1 MRLPHH
7 KKGFAR
13 ESFTTTFLFGAFRC
27 GSQFFSLVLLVHFPI
42 ERRQWLSFLAS
53 QHRYNQIIVTG
64 CYKDKRETQKNDFNR
79 TNN

>member
-27 GSQFFSLVLLVHFPI
+27 GSQFFSLVLLIHYSYWTSAVAF
-42 ERRQWLSFLAS
+42 FL
-53 QHRYNQIIVTG
+53 G
-64 CYKDKRETQKNDFNR
+64 
-79 TNN
+79 